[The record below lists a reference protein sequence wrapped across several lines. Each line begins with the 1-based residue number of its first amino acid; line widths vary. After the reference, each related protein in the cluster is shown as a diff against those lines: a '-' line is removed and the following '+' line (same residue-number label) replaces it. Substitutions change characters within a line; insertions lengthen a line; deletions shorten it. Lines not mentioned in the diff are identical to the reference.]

1 MLTQKQIDKLKKNI
15 ADIKRS
21 LAAEKRKFGCYDDGR
36 GLRYQPPG
44 LFIQLS
50 DYSGGMTYLKW
61 FNKNFPDDI
70 GFPIFLFEWTII
82 LFKCGK
88 IKEAESMALQT
99 YYSNTYLFDKYLNR
113 PIVPL
118 DKYESS
124 NWETPLLASRL
135 PYNCDDEEL
144 KDFTAWL
151 AGFTASE
158 RFIEFKQKHTEV
170 NTKLK
175 NETDEETRHYQV
187 MQNIQ
192 LEELI

>member
-1 MLTQKQIDKLKKNI
+1 VTSKVILKIRKSIVN
-15 ADIKRS
+15 IKRS

-36 GLRYQPPG
+36 GLRYLPPG

-61 FNKNFPDDI
+61 FAKNFPDDI

-88 IKEAESMALQT
+88 LKEAESKAMQT
-99 YYSNTYLFDKYLNR
+99 YYSNTYMFDKFLNH
-113 PIVPL
+113 PIIPL
-118 DKYESS
+118 DKHESS
-124 NWETPLLASRL
+124 NWETPSLASRL

-144 KDFTAWL
+144 KDFGAWL

-158 RFIEFKQKHTEV
+158 RFIEFKQKLIEI
-170 NTKLK
+170 NTRLK
-175 NETDEETRHYQV
+175 NETDEETRHYLV

-192 LEELI
+192 LRESI

>member
-1 MLTQKQIDKLKKNI
+1 MTSKVILKIRKSIVN
-15 ADIKRS
+15 IKRS

-36 GLRYQPPG
+36 GLRYLPPG

-88 IKEAESMALQT
+88 IKEAESKALQT

-113 PIVPL
+113 PIVQL
-118 DKYESS
+118 NKHEAS
-124 NWETPLLASRL
+124 NWETPSLASRL
-135 PYNCDDEEL
+135 PYSCVDVEL
-144 KDFTAWL
+144 NDFGAWL
-151 AGFTASE
+151 NGFTASD
-158 RFIEFKQKHTEV
+158 RFNDFKQKYMEV
-170 NTKLK
+170 NTRLK
-175 NETDEETRHYQV
+175 NETDEETRHYLV

-192 LEELI
+192 LRDLI